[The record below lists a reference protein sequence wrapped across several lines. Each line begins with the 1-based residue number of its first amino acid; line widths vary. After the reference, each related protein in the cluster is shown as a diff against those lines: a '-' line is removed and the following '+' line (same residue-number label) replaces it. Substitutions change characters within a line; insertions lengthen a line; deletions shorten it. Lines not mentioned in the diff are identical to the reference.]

1 MELPATSIIFIDD
14 RAENIE
20 AAQKLGFDAI
30 LFTSQNQLQKEL
42 KKRGFL
48 G

>member
-42 KKRGFL
+42 KKRGLL